1 MATATRTSPSATMQK
16 KKNRSLLYAAHLDIP
31 LLLILLTLLAVGL
44 ICLFSASHVY
54 ANYYNDGDS
63 YFYIRKQAEFA
74 IAGLFIMFAIS
85 IIDYH
90 VLHKAA
96 LPLMAIS
103 IILLVAVLV
112 LPSSIGVH
120 RWINLPVVGG
130 FQPSE
135 LAKFAIILL
144 FAHLISINHKEMKTF
159 KTGFLL
165 FVGILGFVCMLI
177 VIEPHLS
184 GTILV
189 LLIGLVMMYV
199 GGSRPAYILLLLLGG
214 AAVVLFLV
222 MFMGYE
228 ADRIAVWLDPLGV
241 FEQNRDQA
249 WQTVQSLYAIGSGGL
264 MGLGLGNSR
273 QKHLFLP
280 EPQNDFIFSIVCEE
294 LGFIGAALI
303 LFLFALLVWRGIVI
317 AMRAK
322 DKFGAMLA
330 VGISAQ
336 IGIQVALN
344 VGVVSNAMPNTGI
357 GLPFFSYGGT
367 SMLMLLGEMG
377 ILMSVAR
384 QMRTKGTPRSK
395 E

>member
-1 MATATRTSPSATMQK
+1 MATATKTRTESPLK
-16 KKNRSLLYAAHLDIP
+16 KRKHSLFYAAHLDIP
-31 LLLILLTLLAVGL
+31 LLLILLTLMTVGL

-54 ANYYNDGDS
+54 ANYYEGDS
-63 YFYIRKQAEFA
+63 YFYIRKQAVFA
-74 IAGLFIMFAIS
+74 VIGLFLMFGLS
-85 IIDYH
+85 LVDYH
-90 VLHKAA
+90 VWHKVA
-96 LPLMAIS
+96 LPLMV
-103 IILLVAVLV
+103 LAVLMLV
-112 LPSSIGVH
+112 VVLALPSSIGVH
-120 RWINLPVVGG
+120 RWINLPILGG
-130 FQPSE
+130 VQPSE

-159 KTGFLL
+159 RTGFLL
-165 FVGILGFVCMLI
+165 FMGILGLVCLLV

-184 GTILV
+184 GTILI

-199 GGSRPAYILLLLLGG
+199 GGTRRLYLLVLIAGG

-222 MFMGYE
+222 MFKGYE

-241 FEQNRDQA
+241 FAQDRDQA

-280 EPQNDFIFSIVCEE
+280 EPQNDFIFAIVCEE

-303 LFLFALLVWRGIVI
+303 LFLFALLVWRGLVI
-317 AMRAK
+317 ALRAK
-322 DKFGAMLA
+322 DKFGSMLA

-336 IGIQVALN
+336 IGLQVALN

-357 GLPFFSYGGT
+357 GLPFFSYGGS

-377 ILMSVAR
+377 ILMSIAR
-384 QMRTKGTPRSK
+384 QMRAKGTPRSK
-395 E
+395 K